1 MTHFSLYP
9 LSKNPKNAT
18 LYYSINPCHVSNTN
32 LKNCTQYQKWLR
44 RLWLE
49 RILQSPFNNVILY
62 FIRVVNR
69 PIEDVMVEYDKTLLS
84 GRHIHSLF
92 DLILHATCMVL
103 LYSVLSCTQ
112 CAPVVAAAVKHS
124 F

>member
-18 LYYSINPCHVSNTN
+18 LYLNTSMPCLEHEPEELYPVPKMAET
-32 LKNCTQYQKWLR
+32 WF
-44 RLWLE
+44 E